1 MKKKKMMVITI
12 IVCSLLMLLFLV
24 IGVFSFFYTTRGI
37 FFLPVGVLGIL
48 IAGLM
53 LGWASNRL
61 NELKGEEE
69 DDSGKH

>member
-12 IVCSLLMLLFLV
+12 IVCSLLMLLFLT

-37 FFLPVGVLGIL
+37 FFLPVGILGIL

-53 LGWASNRL
+53 LGWASNKIK
-61 NELKGEEE
+61 ELKEEE
-69 DDSGKH
+69 EYDPSKH

>member
-24 IGVFSFFYTTRGI
+24 FGIFSFFYTTRGI
-37 FFLPVGVLGIL
+37 FFLPVGILGIL

-53 LGWASNRL
+53 LGWASNKL
-61 NELKGEEE
+61 KELKGDEEY
-69 DDSGKH
+69 DSSKY